1 MICYGEKMKNK
12 TGNLSEKAG
21 VVVFARIIT
30 TIIDLA
36 IVIATIQLLSKT
48 DFAIIGYL
56 LMVHEVAR
64 NMATLGFPD
73 SVFFF
78 FERVSGGA
86 KRAFV
91 IQTTV
96 ILSVAALV
104 SGAIIVAF
112 SAFVPALLPEWE
124 PSSVTQLQNLLPFMA
139 LVAIL
144 EIPTWPVTNILLA
157 LDKQKQA
164 AWYELI
170 TSFFIFTSLVGP
182 LALGFGLEYAVYG
195 LSGYAILRFILSWIW
210 MRMVLPEGE
219 VKKSDISVRAQVDFS
234 VPLGLS
240 SLVSKMNRYADKFIV
255 SILLPSAA
263 YAEYTI
269 GAQEVPIIR
278 VIPFAVGSVL
288 ISRYV
293 SFHLESKKEE
303 LLELWYKGIEKVSL
317 LVIPLTIAAIIGA
330 SDLIALIAESDGTD
344 YRNAVIPF
352 QIFNLIVLVRVTNY
366 GSILQA
372 FGDTKGVLYL
382 SLNLVVA
389 NILLSIPLTMM
400 YGITGTAVGT
410 LVANLYNWVIT
421 LRRIGGH
428 MDLPF
433 YRVLPFPYYFKVLAI
448 SAVIAIPVW
457 WIRTGMLSADQPGAG
472 ISVIFILYPILFF
485 ITGSLTGVIR
495 QADRK
500 QFRDWISMKFLR

>member
-1 MICYGEKMKNK
+1 MQHS
-12 TGNLSEKAG
+12 NLSEKAG

-56 LMVHEVAR
+56 LMIHEVAR
-64 NMATLGFPD
+64 NMATLGFPE

-91 IQTTV
+91 IQTTF
-96 ILSVAALV
+96 ILAGAALV
-104 SGAIIVAF
+104 SGVLILVITAI
-112 SAFVPALLPEWE
+112 VPSLLPEWDTA
-124 PSSVTQLQNLLPFMA
+124 SVSQLQSLLPYMA
-139 LVAIL
+139 LVAVL

-164 AWYELI
+164 AWYELL
-170 TSFFIFTSLVGP
+170 TTLFIFVLLVGP
-182 LALGFGLEYAVYG
+182 LVLGLGLEFAVYG
-195 LSGYAILRFILSWIW
+195 LTGYALLRFIISWIW
-210 MRMVLPEGE
+210 MRRVLPEGSIKDSE
-219 VKKSDISVRAQVDFS
+219 VSVRRQVNFS

-293 SFHLESKKEE
+293 AYHLESKKEE
-303 LLELWYKGIEKVSL
+303 LLELWYKGVEKVSL
-317 LVIPLTIAAIIGA
+317 LVIPLTIAVIIGA
-330 SDLIALIAESDGTD
+330 SDLIALIAESEGTD
-344 YRNAVIPF
+344 YRNAVVPF

-372 FGDTKGVLYL
+372 FGDTRGVLYL
-382 SLNLVVA
+382 SVNLVAA
-389 NILLSIPLTMM
+389 NIILSIPLTLLF
-400 YGITGTAVGT
+400 GITGTAAGT
-410 LVANLYNWVIT
+410 LIANLYNWVIT

-433 YRVLPFPYYFKVLAI
+433 YKVLPFPYYMRVLLI
-448 SAVIAIPVW
+448 SVVIAIPVAW
-457 WIRTGMLSADQPGAG
+457 MRGTILTADPSGWG
-472 ISVIFILYPILFF
+472 LLLIFTLYPFLFYV
-485 ITGSLTGVIR
+485 T
-495 QADRK
+495 
-500 QFRDWISMKFLR
+500 

>member
-1 MICYGEKMKNK
+1 MQHS
-12 TGNLSEKAG
+12 NLSEKAG

-56 LMVHEVAR
+56 LMIHEVAR
-64 NMATLGFPD
+64 NMATLGFPE

-91 IQTTV
+91 IQTTF
-96 ILSVAALV
+96 ILAGAALV
-104 SGAIIVAF
+104 SGVLILVITAI
-112 SAFVPALLPEWE
+112 VPSLLPEWDTA
-124 PSSVTQLQNLLPFMA
+124 SVSQLQSLLPYMA
-139 LVAIL
+139 LVAVL

-164 AWYELI
+164 AWYELL
-170 TSFFIFTSLVGP
+170 TTLFIFVLLVGP
-182 LALGFGLEYAVYG
+182 LVLGLGLEFAVYG
-195 LSGYAILRFILSWIW
+195 LTGYALLRFIISWIW
-210 MRMVLPEGE
+210 MRRVLPEGSIKDSE
-219 VKKSDISVRAQVDFS
+219 VSVRRQVNFS

-293 SFHLESKKEE
+293 AYHLESKKEE
-303 LLELWYKGIEKVSL
+303 LLELWYKGVEKVSL
-317 LVIPLTIAAIIGA
+317 LVIPLTIAVIIGA
-330 SDLIALIAESDGTD
+330 SDLIALIAESEGTD
-344 YRNAVIPF
+344 YRNAVVPF

-372 FGDTKGVLYL
+372 FGDTRGVLYL
-382 SLNLVVA
+382 SVNLVAA
-389 NILLSIPLTMM
+389 NIILSIPLTLLF
-400 YGITGTAVGT
+400 GITGTAAGT
-410 LVANLYNWVIT
+410 LIANLYNWVIT

-433 YRVLPFPYYFKVLAI
+433 YKVLPFPYYMRVLLI
-448 SAVIAIPVW
+448 SVVIAIPVAW
-457 WIRTGMLSADQPGAG
+457 LRGTILTADPSGWG
-472 ISVIFILYPILFF
+472 LLLIFTLYPFLFYV
-485 ITGSLTGVIR
+485 TGSLTGVIR
-495 QADRK
+495 PADRQ
-500 QFRDWISMKFLR
+500 QFKNWISMKFLR